1 MATRD
6 TKRRSRVKFYMSKV
20 SFVVFYA
27 PRHLLEAVRRL
38 LLVEQVNN
46 QEDLSGYR
54 TPNAVRLCYTSRRI
68 PGELQQ
74 FGV

>member
-1 MATRD
+1 MATSD

-20 SFVVFYA
+20 SFVGFYA

-46 QEDLSGYR
+46 QEGLSGYR
-54 TPNAVRLCYTSRRI
+54 TPNAVRLC
-68 PGELQQ
+68 
-74 FGV
+74 

>member
-1 MATRD
+1 
-6 TKRRSRVKFYMSKV
+6 MSKV

-54 TPNAVRLCYTSRRI
+54 TPNAVRLC
-68 PGELQQ
+68 
-74 FGV
+74 

>member
-27 PRHLLEAVRRL
+27 PRRLLGAARRL
-38 LLVEQVNN
+38 LLVGHMNN
-46 QEDLSGYR
+46 QEGLSGYR
-54 TPNAVRLCYTSRRI
+54 TPNAVRLC
-68 PGELQQ
+68 
-74 FGV
+74 

>member
-38 LLVEQVNN
+38 LLVEHVIN
-46 QEDLSGYR
+46 QEGLLYSAFRLLEYR
-54 TPNAVRLCYTSRRI
+54 TPNAVRLC
-68 PGELQQ
+68 
-74 FGV
+74 